1 MASYLFYDAYDSGAL
16 QTGVQTGNSAE
27 VATGW
32 NTRRENA
39 NQYSPQIN
47 GQRQPRNSFTSTTPT
62 TTNGTFT
69 YTVTNGIVS
78 VTQGFITPVFN
89 ALNLPSGQWTIN
101 QEVRTETD
109 NRNAAGRFVYFLFKV
124 GSPATSSGT
133 FSATAIPM
141 YSDAALTTQI
151 SGPVQSSEATS
162 IGTTAQNC
170 STTFYTDRIF
180 LELEH
185 FYLQVWWEITNREN
199 TNSGSKIYYAN
210 GTFGPDDDV
219 RVSYTNDPFNI
230 ESPEFKRKRFV
241 IS

>member
-16 QTGVQTGNSAE
+16 QTGVQTGNTGE
-27 VATGW
+27 NATGW

-39 NQYSPQIN
+39 GQYSPQIN
-47 GQRQPRNSFTSTTPT
+47 GVEQGRPTFTSTTPT
-62 TTNGTFT
+62 TTNGNFD
-69 YTVTNGIVS
+69 YTVTNSVVS
-78 VTQGFITPVFN
+78 VTQGFITPIFD

-101 QEVRTETD
+101 QEIRTEDTSG
-109 NRNAAGRFVYFLFKV
+109 NSAGRFVYFLFKV
-124 GSPATSSGT
+124 PSPATSSGT

-180 LELEH
+180 LEIEH
-185 FYLQVWWEITNREN
+185 FYLQVWWEITNRN
-199 TNSGSKIYYAN
+199 NNRDSATVYYAN
-210 GTFGPDDDV
+210 GSSSTGTTLT
-219 RVSYTNDPFNI
+219 YTNDPFNI
-230 ESPEFKRKRFV
+230 ESPDFKRKRFV

>member
-1 MASYLFYDAYDSGAL
+1 MASYLFYDAYDDGAL
-16 QTGVQTGNSAE
+16 QTGVQTGNSSE
-27 VATGW
+27 NATGW
-32 NTRRENA
+32 NTRRQNSGE
-39 NQYSPQIN
+39 YSLQIN
-47 GQRQPRNSFTSTTPT
+47 GTRQGQNSFSSTTPT
-62 TTNGTFT
+62 TTNGNFN
-69 YTVTNGIVS
+69 YTVTNGVVS
-78 VTQGFITPVFN
+78 VTQGFITPSFD

-101 QEVRTETD
+101 QEIRTES
-109 NRNAAGRFVYFLFKV
+109 NSGGAAGRFVYFLFKV
-124 GSPATSSGT
+124 PSPATSSGT

-180 LELEH
+180 LEVEH
-185 FYLQVWWEITNREN
+185 FYLQVWWEITNRV
-199 TNSGSKIYYAN
+199 TSRNSARIYYAN
-210 GTFGPDDDV
+210 GATGIDDEV
-219 RVSYTNDPFNI
+219 TLAYTNDPFNI